1 VTANEAAAR
10 AFGAAEVLPMWDWVG
25 GRFSIWSAA
34 SFSALAALGP
44 AVFEEFL
51 AGGRDMDRHFLET
64 PLEKNVPV
72 LLALLGAWNVNFL
85 GAATHCVLPYAH
97 ALRLLPAYLQQLEM
111 ESNGKRVDREGRA
124 LGYAT
129 APVVWGAEGTV
140 SQHSFHQLLHQGTQA
155 VPADFIVAGV
165 SAELDANAEA
175 QARALAFG
183 TADPALP
190 AHRRYPGNRPSN
202 TLRLERVDA
211 RALGALVAA
220 YEHKVFAQGVLW
232 NVNSFDQWGVEL
244 GKQLAGEILKN
255 PGRT

>member
-1 VTANEAAAR
+1 
-10 AFGAAEVLPMWDWVG
+10 MWDWVG
-25 GRFSIWSAA
+25 GRFSVWSAA

-44 AVFEEFL
+44 GAFDEFL
-51 AGGRDMDRHFLET
+51 AGGRDMDRHFLEA
-64 PLEKNVPV
+64 PAEKNVPV
-72 LLALLGAWNVNFL
+72 LLALLGVWNVNFL

-97 ALRLLPAYLQQLEM
+97 ALKLLPAYLQQLEM

-129 APVVWGAEGTV
+129 APVLWGAEGTV

-211 RALGALVAA
+211 RSLGALVAA
-220 YEHKVFAQGVLW
+220 YEHKVFVQGVLW

-244 GKQLAGEILKN
+244 GKQLAGEILQHQR
-255 PGRT
+255 GA